1 LTLRE
6 KNMLRLFRHHI
17 SLRALTFAAFEVLAF
32 IALYNISRAFMLN
45 VVFPEYTD
53 SYGQAYLLPLCCL
66 IAFGTA
72 SACGLYNKE
81 MSADPNRIV
90 SRLLIVSALM
100 YFLMAVMISLA
111 EITFAEIKHLRLYY
125 AITLASVAG
134 YFLAAL
140 LFRHRIFTFDFNN
153 TILERRILVLG
164 ADECAAKIEYL
175 QGASRSPYVAVGF
188 VPVGA
193 GEVSARL
200 AEYRIISGD
209 ILNTPTGLLDR
220 ARRLNADEIVVASR
234 ERRGL
239 PTEVLMECRLAGIAV
254 TEFST
259 FWERQTGQIDLDE
272 LNPSWLIFSD
282 GFRTSW
288 TRGFM
293 KRAFDIAV
301 ALIVLVLTLP
311 ISLLA
316 ALAIKLEGP
325 GPFFYRQERVGL
337 HGVTFNIFKFR
348 SMRTDAENDGIAR
361 WAQNND
367 ARVTRVGRF
376 LRRTRI
382 DEIPQVLN
390 VLIGNMSFVGPR
402 PERPVFVRSLGQKIP
417 HYDMRHRIKP
427 GITGWAQ
434 INYPYGA
441 SDEDAK
447 AKLSYDLYYAKNW
460 GLFLDSVILFQT
472 ASVVLWPAGVR

>member
-1 LTLRE
+1 
-6 KNMLRLFRHHI
+6 MLRVFSHHI
-17 SLRALTFAAFEVLAF
+17 SLRAFTFAAFEILAF
-32 IALYNISRAFMLN
+32 IAIYNISRAFMLN
-45 VVFPEYTD
+45 VAFPGYSD
-53 SYGQAYLLPLCCL
+53 DYGHAYLLPLCCL

-72 SACGLYNKE
+72 SACGLYNRE
-81 MSADPNRIV
+81 MSADPHRIV
-90 SRLLIVSALM
+90 SRLLVVSALM
-100 YFLMAVMISLA
+100 YVLMAGVISLA
-111 EITFAEIKHLRLYY
+111 EITFGQTPHLRLYY

-134 YFLAAL
+134 YFIAAL
-140 LFRHRIFTFDFNN
+140 LFRHRVFAFNYN
-153 TILERRILVLG
+153 NSILERRVLVLG
-164 ADECAAKIEYL
+164 VDECAAKIDYL

-188 VPVGA
+188 VPVGH
-193 GEVSARL
+193 GEASNRL
-200 AEYRIISGD
+200 AQYK
-209 ILNTPTGLLDR
+209 ILPKTVLDTPTGLLEQ

-239 PTEVLMECRLAGIAV
+239 PVQALMECRLGGITV
-254 TEFST
+254 TEFAS

-272 LNPSWLIFSD
+272 LIPSWLIFSD
-282 GFRTSW
+282 GFRASW
-288 TRGFM
+288 ALSFA
-293 KRAFDIAV
+293 KRSFDIAV
-301 ALIVLVLTLP
+301 ALLVLILTLP

-316 ALAIKLEGP
+316 AIAIKFDGP
-325 GPFFYRQERVGL
+325 GPFFYRQERIGL
-337 HGVTFNIFKFR
+337 HGAPFSIFKFR
-348 SMRTDAENDGIAR
+348 SMRTDAEKDGVAR

-402 PERPVFVRSLGQKIP
+402 PERPVFVKSLAEKIP
-417 HYDMRHRIKP
+417 HYDVRHRIKP

-447 AKLSYDLYYAKNW
+447 AKLAYDLYYAKNW

-472 ASVVLWPAGVR
+472 ANVVLWPAGVR